1 MSPSSPAP
9 ASRSVDELTRVL
21 HCPARPEVHRMGKW
35 LQDELVKLGAEIR
48 SVPMGPQTL
57 DGQTVELP
65 PVLVGSLGKDPKKKT
80 ILL

>member
-1 MSPSSPAP
+1 MLRTGEPFPGKPFGQRSPNAT
-9 ASRSVDELTRVL
+9 RS
-21 HCPARPEVHRMGKW
+21 ARPEVHRMGEW